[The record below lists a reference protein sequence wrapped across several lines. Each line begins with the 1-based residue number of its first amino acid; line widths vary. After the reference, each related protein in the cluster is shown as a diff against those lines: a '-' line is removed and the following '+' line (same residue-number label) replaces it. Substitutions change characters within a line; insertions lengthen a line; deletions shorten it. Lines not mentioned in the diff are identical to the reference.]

1 MADEVDE
8 ELQQRLASHSDYF
21 NSLVRLVPAKF
32 YLPDNEEEKSGKFYK
47 NRKKNA
53 PKQAVKEAT
62 RKAKKRRLDPNH
74 AKSVVDL
81 QEEEASGKKSSDKS
95 ESEDESDN
103 NDEGF
108 SVEKVPSGKIGDL
121 RARLHERIQLLQ
133 GKRKTSSFKK
143 HQERPKKKAKSEIK
157 IEKKKFS
164 EISHFKK
171 DQNDN
176 ISSQSAG
183 NKVVND
189 KGEVVF
195 SKFDFMER
203 NKKAKHGGKAR
214 DYKKLLAKAE
224 NRKKKF
230 EELKGKD
237 AGKAREVQERRA
249 WKSALEKAEGMKV
262 KDDPKLLK
270 KTLKRQEKQKQKSR
284 MQWKDRK
291 EQQQKQMEEGQKMRQ
306 KHLKERAESKKK
318 KGKGKGKKHRPGF

>member
-32 YLPDNEEEKSGKFYK
+32 YLPDDEEEKSGKFYK

-62 RKAKKRRLDPNH
+62 RKAKKRRLDPSQ
-74 AKSVVDL
+74 AKSVLDL
-81 QEEEASGKKSSDKS
+81 QQEEASGTKSSDKS
-95 ESEDESDN
+95 ESEDEGDSKDK
-103 NDEGF
+103 GF

-133 GKRKTSSFKK
+133 GKRKASSLPKN

-157 IEKKKFS
+157 IEKKKLN
-164 EISHFKK
+164 EISQFKK

-176 ISSQSAG
+176 ISAQSAG
-183 NKVVND
+183 KKVVNE

-214 DYKKLLAKAE
+214 EYKKLLAKAE
-224 NRKKKF
+224 NRKKKL

-237 AGKAREVQERRA
+237 AGKAREVQEKQA

-270 KTLKRQEKQKQKSR
+270 KSLKRQEKQKEKSK

-291 EQQQKQMEEGQKMRQ
+291 EQQQKQIEEKQKMRQ

-318 KGKGKGKKHRPGF
+318 KGKGKKHRPGF